1 MSVVLVGANPGL
13 QLFDDAGVVAAASL
27 WTVDWSVWGVGTAMI
42 VADRSGWRTIGT
54 DEHLA
59 RILLERFT
67 RHFPEFSGLGPTDDI
82 THLDDRVEI
91 SSDLFSGLRAS
102 GGGVRL
108 RIGGVKD
115 RRQFADPS
123 FPLGDTS
130 LALSNVYLPCELGEL
145 SIDGA
150 SVEGAPKCEYV
161 GGRWSSTSYLA
172 VAEVW
177 SGNEEPAA
185 VATLNGAGSTGG
197 STGPR
202 RHLRAVQP
210 R

>member
-42 VADRSGWRTIGT
+42 VADRTGWRTIGT

-67 RHFPEFSGLGPTDDI
+67 RHFPEFRDLVGSEEI
-82 THLDDRVEI
+82 THSDDRVEI
-91 SSDLFSGLRAS
+91 SSDLFSGLRAT

-115 RRQFADPS
+115 RRQFADPA
-123 FPLGDTS
+123 FPLGETS

-145 SIDGA
+145 SIDGEVVA
-150 SVEGAPKCEYV
+150 GAPKCEYT
-161 GGRWSSTSYLA
+161 GGRWTSTSYLA

-177 SGNEEPAA
+177 SESEPPAA
-185 VATLNGAGSTGG
+185 AASLNSAGSSGG
-197 STGPR
+197 PARPR
-202 RHLRAVQP
+202 RHLRAVRP
-210 R
+210 H